1 MTDAQTLAFE
11 YLRRSDK
18 KLSPAEYLLALR
30 KLEAEFTELLQVD
43 DLEQKLKDDSIR
55 TWKALS
61 KSQCGNNGFGCCF
74 RMFSHYFG
82 VFTIF

>member
-18 KLSPAEYLLALR
+18 KLSPAQYLLELR
-30 KLEAEFTELLQVD
+30 KLEAEFTELLQID
-43 DLEQKLKDDSIR
+43 DLEQKLKDDSMK

-61 KSQCGNNGFGCCF
+61 S
-74 RMFSHYFG
+74 
-82 VFTIF
+82 